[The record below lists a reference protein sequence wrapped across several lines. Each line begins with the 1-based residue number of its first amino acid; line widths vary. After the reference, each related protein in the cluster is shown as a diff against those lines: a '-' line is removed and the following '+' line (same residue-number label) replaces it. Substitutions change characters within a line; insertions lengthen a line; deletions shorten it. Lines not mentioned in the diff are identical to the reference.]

1 MEHHSRVISRTASR
15 ALALAFV
22 LFVSACGGGGGSG
35 GGSTPPPTTPP
46 PTTPPPTTPPPPTA
60 NRAPTA
66 ANDILQVSNAGV
78 ASLNVLAND
87 NDPDGDTLTVSI
99 TAQPF
104 VGTAAVNSNGTV
116 AITGL
121 PSGFRGVTRFSYQV
135 RDPAG
140 LTSSASA
147 AVFVDTQPFRLAFV
161 AADAADAPT
170 DLYVTDFAASPVK
183 VATLSTTAQRQVS
196 YRTSRTG
203 ATVAFVRA
211 DPANVAATEELY
223 YVRTQPLGQ
232 PVRVTL
238 PSGASLLRSGGP
250 QFALSPDGRWL
261 VVVAGSA
268 NTQTLHV
275 LDVNA
280 GATTLTPV
288 SVADAP
294 VVRRLQFSNDSAF
307 VYFFGAA
314 TTSGAERGAIWRM
327 PLDRSSAPVRI
338 SAAASASSG
347 VIVYRVLNSG
357 NVIAGRENL
366 GAANQFVVI
375 DPAQPGQERVVSH
388 APTGGAQVDATAL
401 TLSPDESRFTYS
413 EFLSGVPATY
423 LATVAGPAP
432 TTPLIPRSGATCN
445 VPAAIAP
452 DNATLLVVR
461 TPSCGGGAVTAR
473 LFEVPLSGPYVET
486 NVVEVPAPATLEPFF
501 GYDGTRDRVVLER
514 SIESNQE
521 LGNQAHVILRSSFG
535 GTATTKIG
543 APDRVTPFRNYAAV
557 GRGVVVFGE
566 RPAGQNASFPPLLA
580 NTSAPDRTFAL
591 SSGVAVPVDGPGA
604 ALLETGP

>member
-1 MEHHSRVISRTASR
+1 MQHHPRVDSRTASR
-15 ALALAFV
+15 ALALALV
-22 LFVSACGGGGGSG
+22 LFVSACGGGGGGG

-46 PTTPPPTTPPPPTA
+46 PTAPPPTTPPPTA

-66 ANDILQVSNAGV
+66 ANDVLQVTNAGI

-87 NDPDGDTLTVSI
+87 VDPDGDALTVSV

-104 VGTAAVNSNGTV
+104 VGTAAVNANGTV
-116 AITGL
+116 AISGL
-121 PSGFRGVTRFSYQV
+121 PSGFRGVTRFAYQV
-135 RDPAG
+135 RDPG
-140 LTSSASA
+140 GQTSSASA
-147 AVFVDTQPFRLAFV
+147 AVFVDTTPFRLAFV
-161 AADAADAPT
+161 AADSATAPI

-183 VATLSTTAQRQVS
+183 VAALSTTAQRQVS

-203 ATVAFVRA
+203 ATVAYLRA
-211 DPANVAATEELY
+211 DAANVAGTEELY
-223 YVRTQPLGQ
+223 YVRTQPLGP

-238 PSGASLLRSGGP
+238 PAGASLFRSGGP
-250 QFALSPDGRWL
+250 QFGVSPDGRWL
-261 VVVAGSA
+261 VLVAGSGNA
-268 NTQTLHV
+268 QTLHV

-280 GATTLTPV
+280 AATTPTAV

-294 VVRRLQFSNDSAF
+294 VVRRLQFSADSRF

-314 TTSGAERGAIWRM
+314 TAAGTERGAIWRM

-338 SAAASASSG
+338 SAATTASSG
-347 VIVYRVLNSG
+347 IVVYRVLASG
-357 NVIAGRENL
+357 NVIAGRENV

-423 LATVAGPAP
+423 LAPIAGPAP
-432 TTPLIPRSGATCN
+432 TTALIARSGATCN

-452 DNATLLVVR
+452 DNATLLAVR
-461 TPSCGGGAVTAR
+461 TPSCGGSAATVR
-473 LFEVPLSGPYVET
+473 LFEVPLTGPYVET

-501 GYDGTRDRVVLER
+501 GYEGTRDRVVIER
-514 SIESNQE
+514 SVELNQE
-521 LGNQAHVILRSSFG
+521 PGNQAHVVLRSQFG
-535 GTATTKIG
+535 GTATTKLG
-543 APDRVTPFRNYAAV
+543 APDRLTPFRNYAAV
-557 GRGVVVFGE
+557 NRGVVVFGE
-566 RPAGQNASFPPLLA
+566 RPGGQNVSFPPVLA
-580 NTSAPDRTFAL
+580 NTSAPDRTYAL
-591 SSGVAVPVDGPGA
+591 SSGIAVPIDGPGA
-604 ALLETGP
+604 SLLETGP

>member
-1 MEHHSRVISRTASR
+1 MEHHSRAISRTASR

-22 LFVSACGGGGGSG
+22 LFVSACGGGGGG
-35 GGSTPPPTTPP
+35 GNGGSSPPPATPPPTNPP
-46 PTTPPPTTPPPPTA
+46 PTT

-66 ANDILQVSNAGV
+66 ANDVLQVSNAGI

-87 NDPDGDTLTVSI
+87 SDPDGDALTVSI
-99 TAQPF
+99 TTQPF

-121 PSGFRGVTRFSYQV
+121 PSGFRGVTRFAYQV
-135 RDPAG
+135 RDPGGQTAN
-140 LTSSASA
+140 ASA

-161 AADAADAPT
+161 AADAANSPT

-183 VATLSTTAQRQVS
+183 VATLSAAAQRQVT

-211 DPANVAATEELY
+211 DPANVAGTEELW

-238 PSGASLLRSGGP
+238 PSGANLFRSGGP
-250 QFALSPDGRWL
+250 QFAVSPDGRWL
-261 VVVAGSA
+261 VVVAGSGNA
-268 NTQTLHV
+268 QTLHV

-280 GATTLTPV
+280 NATTLTPV
-288 SVADAP
+288 TVADAP
-294 VVRRLQFSNDSAF
+294 AVRRLQFSGDSRF

-314 TTSGAERGAIWRM
+314 TASSTERGAIWRM

-338 SAAASASSG
+338 SAPATASSG
-347 VIVYRVLNSG
+347 VVVYRVLGSG
-357 NVIAGRENL
+357 NVVAGRENV
-366 GAANQFVVI
+366 GGTNQFVVI

-388 APTGGAQVDATAL
+388 APAGGAQVDATAL
-401 TLSPDESRFTYS
+401 TLSPDESKFTYS
-413 EFLSGVPATY
+413 EFLNGVPATY
-423 LATVAGPAP
+423 LAPVAGPAP
-432 TTPLIPRSGATCN
+432 TTALIPRSGPTCN

-452 DNATLLVVR
+452 DNATLLAVR
-461 TPSCGGGAVTAR
+461 TAACGGGATTVR

-501 GYDGTRDRVVLER
+501 GYDGTRERVVLER
-514 SIESNQE
+514 SIELNQE
-521 LGNQAHVILRSSFG
+521 LGNQMHVIPRSAFG

-543 APDRVTPFRNYAAV
+543 APDRLMPFRNYAAIN
-557 GRGVVVFGE
+557 RGVVVFGE
-566 RPAGQNASFPPLLA
+566 RPGGQSAAFPVSLA
-580 NTSAPDRTFAL
+580 NTSAPDRTLAL
-591 SSGVAVPVDGPGA
+591 TSGVAVPIDGPGA
-604 ALLETGP
+604 TLLETGP